1 MLVSTKNL
9 KKHFPI
15 AGGIIK
21 RWTKT
26 LRAVDGVNLD
36 IKEGETYAIVGESA
50 SGKTTLA
57 KTILGIYE
65 PTDGEI
71 WFGGHE
77 ISKVKGKER
86 KNLRREMQIVYQE
99 ISSSLNPKRKVKDII
114 RDPLDIH
121 RVGDKSSR
129 RERVNELLGK
139 IQLPTEY
146 GDQLPSA
153 LSGGEKQRVVIARA
167 IALNPKF
174 LVLDEPTSSLDV
186 SVQAKILLLLKRLQ
200 KELDLTYMLISHD
213 LAVVR
218 SVSDRISVMYAGKL
232 VEIAPIN
239 KFFKNPKH
247 PYTKALLSSIP
258 LVTDEEF
265 KLVPK
270 KITLKG
276 DVPSSIDIPKG
287 CRFHP
292 RCAEKHKKC
301 EKEEP
306 EFLELKKNH
315 YVRCFLK

>member
-15 AGGIIK
+15 AGGVIK

-26 LRAVDGVNLD
+26 LRAVDGVNLG
-36 IKEGETYAIVGESA
+36 IKEGETCAVVGESA

-57 KTILGIYE
+57 KTILRIYE

-71 WFGGHE
+71 WFNGRE
-77 ISKVKGKER
+77 ISKAKGKER

-114 RDPLDIH
+114 RDPFDIH
-121 RVGDKSSR
+121 KVGDKSSR
-129 RERVNELLGK
+129 REMVNELLDK
-139 IQLPTEY
+139 IQLPPEY
-146 GDQLPSA
+146 GDQFPSA

-186 SVQAKILLLLKRLQ
+186 SVQAKILLLLKGLQ
-200 KELDLTYMLISHD
+200 KELKLTYLLISHD

-218 SVSDRISVMYAGKL
+218 SISDRISVMYVGKL
-232 VEIAPIN
+232 MEIAPTN
-239 KFFKNPKH
+239 EFFKNPQH
-247 PYTKALLSSIP
+247 PYTRALLSSVP
-258 LVTDEEF
+258 LVTDEEL
-265 KLVPK
+265 KLIPK

-276 DVPSSIDIPKG
+276 EVPSSIDIPKG
-287 CRFHP
+287 CRFHS
-292 RCAEKHKKC
+292 RCPEKHKKC
-301 EKEEP
+301 EVEEP
-306 EFLELKKNH
+306 ELVELKENH
-315 YVRCFLK
+315 YVRCFSK